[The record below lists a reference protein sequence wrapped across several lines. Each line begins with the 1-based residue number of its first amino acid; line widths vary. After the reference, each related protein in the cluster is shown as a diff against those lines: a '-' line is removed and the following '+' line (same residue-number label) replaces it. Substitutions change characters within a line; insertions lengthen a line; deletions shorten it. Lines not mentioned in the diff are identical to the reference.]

1 MMKNAINTTLAMTL
15 GVMFIMAGAVKLLG
29 QPSQV
34 EHFGHWGYPIWFLY
48 FTGIVEV
55 FGGLC
60 LFIPKAQFWGVMIL
74 SITMVGAAGTHL
86 GAGEFGAFP
95 IPLVL
100 LSLLL
105 VVAWTMQKP
114 TQKIEEEVIHKE

>member
-1 MMKNAINTTLAMTL
+1 M
-15 GVMFIMAGAVKLLG
+15 V
-29 QPSQV
+29 
-34 EHFGHWGYPIWFLY
+34 
-48 FTGIVEV
+48 
-55 FGGLC
+55 
-60 LFIPKAQFWGVMIL
+60 L

-105 VVAWTMQKP
+105 VVAWTMRKP
-114 TQKIEEEVIHKE
+114 TQQIEEEVANKE